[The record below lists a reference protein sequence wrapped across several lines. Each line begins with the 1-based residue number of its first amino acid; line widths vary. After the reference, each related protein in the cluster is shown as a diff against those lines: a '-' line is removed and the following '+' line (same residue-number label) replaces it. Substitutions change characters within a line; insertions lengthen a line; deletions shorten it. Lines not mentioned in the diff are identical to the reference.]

1 VGFET
6 HVLRFAKAVPVVPGG
21 SGSGDTTAD
30 YVRQLCL
37 AALAIVVTLVWTIA
51 GRWQK
56 EYRRAHHWLRIY
68 VRYALAYILLVYGWS
83 RSSKH
88 SSHFPFLTRLIEPYG
103 DSSPM
108 GLRWTFMGYSK
119 PYTFFAGAAEALAGM
134 LLFLDVP
141 QRMTLFSPR
150 PSC

>member
-1 VGFET
+1 
-6 HVLRFAKAVPVVPGG
+6 VLRFAKAVPVVPGG

-37 AALAIVVTLVWTIA
+37 AALAIVVTLVWTMA

-68 VRYALAYILLVYGWS
+68 GRYALAYILLVYRWS
-83 RSSKH
+83 DNQDTVPICVLDAADRAVRR
-88 SSHFPFLTRLIEPYG
+88 FLAH
-103 DSSPM
+103 
-108 GLRWTFMGYSK
+108 GLRWTFMGYLK

-141 QRMTLFSPR
+141 QRLTLFSPR
-150 PSC
+150 PSCRMS